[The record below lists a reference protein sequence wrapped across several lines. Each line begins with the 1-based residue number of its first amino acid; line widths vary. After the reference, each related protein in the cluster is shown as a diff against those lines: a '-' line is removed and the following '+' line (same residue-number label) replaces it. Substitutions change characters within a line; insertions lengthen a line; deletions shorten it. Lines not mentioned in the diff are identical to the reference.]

1 MYASPLRD
9 GAAALDMGGGVDTD
23 YTTRGGLLV
32 PAHATADDAPLAAV
46 RELHPGTA
54 SADTDELVAVEPGND
69 EPDVQ
74 PGPVF
79 DRVPAPTPVAVTA
92 PAKPEPATI
101 RMKPVPTPEPA
112 PVKPEPAPEQ
122 ERPSALLRVWH
133 AIAGER
139 VEAEVSKTAV
149 IIAGAILLPVAVI
162 AFALSFQMTL
172 PLIESGGWY
181 GGVAVSGPLFL
192 DAAASAA
199 AIFGLLSQHHL
210 FVRSGR
216 LLLVLATVLSVWMNM
231 DGHALHRK
239 QDPGAENS
247 AALMAFGIAVPIVLA
262 VLIHLFG
269 TALGIYLQQK
279 ADRERNERQAVER
292 AEAQRQQAER
302 AEAERNEREAERQR
316 KAARAA
322 EQRDQLIAELPTPT
336 SKGAKADRDTATRY
350 GVAHQVHTVATLSD
364 ALKRDGWGVPSET
377 TLKKAGRDV
386 KEALGIS

>member
-1 MYASPLRD
+1 MYASSLRD

-23 YTTRGGLLV
+23 YTARGGLLV
-32 PAHATADDAPLAAV
+32 PTHAATADETPLASV
-46 RELHPGTA
+46 RELHPTA
-54 SADTDELVAVEPGND
+54 GADELPNVEPGNH
-69 EPDVQ
+69 EPN
-74 PGPVF
+74 F

-92 PAKPEPATI
+92 PAPAKPEPTTI
-101 RMKPVPTPEPA
+101 RMKPVPTPEPN
-112 PVKPEPAPEQ
+112 PETPAPAPEQ
-122 ERPSALLRVWH
+122 ERSSAFLRVWR
-133 AIAGER
+133 ALAGER
-139 VEAEVSKTAV
+139 VEAEVSQTAV
-149 IIAGAILLPVAVI
+149 ITAGCILLPVAAI

-172 PLIESGGWY
+172 PLIISGGWY
-181 GGVAVSGPLFL
+181 GAVATSGPLFL

-216 LLLVLATVLSVWMNM
+216 LLLLLATVLSVWMNM

-279 ADRERNERQAVER
+279 ADRERKEREAVAR
-292 AEAQRQQAER
+292 AEAERQQAER

-316 KAARAA
+316 KAAKAA
-322 EQRDQLIAELPTPT
+322 EQQDALIAELPTPRT
-336 SKGAKADRDTATRY
+336 KGAKADRETATRY
-350 GVAHQVHTVATLSD
+350 GIAHQVHTVATITSALRD
-364 ALKRDGWGVPSET
+364 AGWDVPSET

-386 KEALGIS
+386 KDELGIT

>member
-9 GAAALDMGGGVDTD
+9 GAAALDMGGGVETD
-23 YTTRGGLLV
+23 YTARGGLLV
-32 PAHATADDAPLAAV
+32 PTHAATAEEETPLASV
-46 RELHPGTA
+46 RELHPDTA
-54 SADTDELVAVEPGND
+54 TAGTDELPAD
-69 EPDVQ
+69 EPNF
-74 PGPVF
+74 G
-79 DRVPAPTPVAVTA
+79 RVPAPTTPVAVTA
-92 PAKPEPATI
+92 PAPAKPEPTTI
-101 RMKPVPTPEPA
+101 RMKPVPTPEPTSETPA
-112 PVKPEPAPEQ
+112 PAPEQ
-122 ERPSALLRVWH
+122 KPAAEGTSALLRAWH

-139 VEAEVSKTAV
+139 VEAEVSHTAV
-149 IIAGAILLPVAVI
+149 VIAGMILLPVAAI

-172 PLIESGGWY
+172 PLIEAGGWY

-269 TALGIYLQQK
+269 TALGVYMQQ
-279 ADRERNERQAVER
+279 R
-292 AEAQRQQAER
+292 AEKQRQER
-302 AEAERNEREAERQR
+302 EAARVETEQQEREAERQR
-316 KAARAA
+316 KAAAA
-322 EQRDQLIAELPTPT
+322 AVQSAKLIAELPTPRT
-336 SKGAKADRDTATRY
+336 KGAKADRETATRY
-350 GVAHQVHTVATLSD
+350 GIAHQVHTVATITS
-364 ALKRDGWGVPSET
+364 ALRNDGWGIPSET

-386 KEALGIS
+386 KDELGIT